1 MHLSIHVFSPN
12 KSKFWGHSLLLH
24 TPLAHIR
31 SHGLFCSP
39 YMELRVGKR
48 GTQHVRK
55 DLQSS
60 VSRESSLCR
69 TLWSGGRVM
78 DTVVLLMSR
87 LVLFEF
93 IHIQSDYTET
103 CSVSVVSQW
112 WTRQMGIVDGLA
124 QLLK

>member
-1 MHLSIHVFSPN
+1 
-12 KSKFWGHSLLLH
+12 
-24 TPLAHIR
+24 
-31 SHGLFCSP
+31 
-39 YMELRVGKR
+39 
-48 GTQHVRK
+48 
-55 DLQSS
+55 
-60 VSRESSLCR
+60 
-69 TLWSGGRVM
+69 M